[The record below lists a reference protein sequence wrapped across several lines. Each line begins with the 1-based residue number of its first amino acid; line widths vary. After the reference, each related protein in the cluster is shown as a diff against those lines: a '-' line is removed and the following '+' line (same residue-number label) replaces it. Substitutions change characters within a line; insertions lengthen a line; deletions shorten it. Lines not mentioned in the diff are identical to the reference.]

1 MSDATRDPRA
11 WVGRLVF
18 DHHRSWAL
26 ALAAVAVLVFLPYFG
41 LAGYLPSEVALVL
54 IYAMV
59 ISGLNVAFGY
69 AGELALGQVF
79 LFALGAY
86 VAGAL
91 NVHGTTNALIGIAAA
106 GLAAGL
112 AGVVVGLPGLYLGK
126 YTFAMISFFLVTLIP
141 ALTDIFQT
149 YTGGAVGLIGVLP
162 PTLFGSSL
170 DGNSLY
176 IFIVLVVAAWFVLC
190 RGFLLSPYGRA
201 LRVVKESGVLAQSA
215 GMSVYRMRVMAYV
228 IAAVPAGIA
237 GAMFAYLYNVVAP
250 SSFALYGAIGVFAG
264 SLLGGAVSLYGAVIG
279 AAIVEGGPIISTAF
293 SQYAAVAYGLMLV
306 IGGVLLR
313 GGLTGLL
320 QSIGFIHRNLARYGP
335 AARLARVQP
344 TPLEEFLPK
353 GEQCVVTDA
362 RKSFGGAVALDGV
375 SVVAEAGKITAL
387 VGANGSGKTT
397 LLNIISGFYSP
408 DAGEVRLGADRL
420 TSRRSWWIAR
430 SGVARTFQTPSI
442 PKGLTVTDVVGAAQ
456 FSRHEVG
463 LVSTVARTRKY
474 RRVSAEQLGE
484 VLGALSALG
493 LAGIAG
499 REASSLSLGTRRLVE
514 VARALVGRPR
524 LILLDEPASCLD
536 EAEIDTLREVLML
549 LRSWGTSV
557 LLVEHNAAFVAG
569 VADRTYVFSEG
580 RVVSERGGAAVAEPA
595 EGT

>member
-1 MSDATRDPRA
+1 MSDGGADLRTWA
-11 WVGRLVF
+11 GRLVF
-18 DHHRSWAL
+18 DYQRSWLL
-26 ALAAVAVLVFLPYFG
+26 ALAGLLVVLFLPYFG

-79 LFALGAY
+79 LFAVGAY

-91 NVHGTTNALIGIAAA
+91 NVHGTTNALAGIAAA
-106 GLAAGL
+106 GLAAAL
-112 AGVVVGLPGLYLGK
+112 VGVVVGLPGLYLGK

-141 ALTDIFQT
+141 ALTDMFQT

-162 PTLFGSSL
+162 PTLFGISL
-170 DGNSLY
+170 DGNGLY
-176 IFIVLVVAAWFVLC
+176 IFIVLVVAVWFVLC
-190 RGFLLSPYGRA
+190 RSFLLSPYGRA
-201 LRVVKESGVLAQSA
+201 LRVVKKGGVLAQST
-215 GMSVYRMRVMAYV
+215 GMSVYRMRVLAYV

-237 GAMFAYLYNVVAP
+237 GAMFAYLYNVVTP

-293 SQYAAVAYGLMLV
+293 SQYAAIAYGLMLV

-320 QSIGFIHRNLARYGP
+320 QSIGVIRRNLARYGP
-335 AARLARVQP
+335 PGRLAFV
-344 TPLEEFLPK
+344 TPAPLDQFLPK

-375 SVVAEAGKITAL
+375 SIIAQAGQITAL

-408 DAGEVRLGADRL
+408 DAGQVVLGTDQL
-420 TSRRSWWIAR
+420 TSLRSWQIAR
-430 SGVARTFQTPSI
+430 AGVARTFQTPSI
-442 PKGLTVTDVVGAAQ
+442 PDGLTVADVVGAAQ
-456 FSRHEVG
+456 FARREAG
-463 LVSTVARTRKY
+463 LVRTVARTPGY
-474 RRVSAEQLGE
+474 RRAAATQLSE

-493 LAGIAG
+493 LAELAG

-514 VARALVGRPR
+514 VARALVARPR
-524 LILLDEPASCLD
+524 LILLDEPASGLD
-536 EAEIDTLREVLML
+536 EAEIDALKEVLLML
-549 LRSWGTSV
+549 RGWGTSV
-557 LLVEHNAAFVAG
+557 LLVEHNSAFVADI
-569 VADRTYVFSEG
+569 ADRTYVFSEG
-580 RVVSERGGAAVAEPA
+580 HVVAERGRTPVTEPT
-595 EGT
+595 EGG

>member
-1 MSDATRDPRA
+1 
-11 WVGRLVF
+11 
-18 DHHRSWAL
+18 
-26 ALAAVAVLVFLPYFG
+26 
-41 LAGYLPSEVALVL
+41 
-54 IYAMV
+54 
-59 ISGLNVAFGY
+59 
-69 AGELALGQVF
+69 
-79 LFALGAY
+79 
-86 VAGAL
+86 
-91 NVHGTTNALIGIAAA
+91 
-106 GLAAGL
+106 
-112 AGVVVGLPGLYLGK
+112 VVGLPGLYLGK

-162 PTLFGSSL
+162 PTLFGISL
-170 DGNSLY
+170 VGNSLY
-176 IFIVLVVAAWFVLC
+176 IFIVLIVAAWFVLC

-201 LRVVKESGVLAQSA
+201 LRVVKESSVLAQSA

-293 SQYAAVAYGLMLV
+293 SRYAAVVYGVMLV
-306 IGGVLLR
+306 VGGVLLR

-320 QSIGFIHRNLARYGP
+320 QSIGFVHRNLARYGP
-335 AARLARVQP
+335 AARLAHVQP
-344 TPLEEFLPK
+344 TPLGEFLPN
-353 GEQCVVTDA
+353 GEQCVVTDV

-375 SVVAEAGKITAL
+375 SSVAEAGKITAL

-408 DAGEVRLGADRL
+408 DAGEVRLGSDRL

-442 PKGLTVTDVVGAAQ
+442 PEGLTVADVVGTAQ
-456 FSRHEVG
+456 FSRHEAG

-474 RRVSAEQLGE
+474 RRVSAEQLSE
-484 VLGALSALG
+484 VIGALSALG
-493 LAGIAG
+493 LAEIAG

-536 EAEIDTLREVLML
+536 EAEIDTLREVLTL

-557 LLVEHNAAFVAG
+557 MLVEHNAAFVAG

-580 RVVSERGGAAVAEPA
+580 RVVSERGGAAIAEPA